1 MISLQKLDIG
11 IDRRTQF
18 TSLRL
23 SNPLLR
29 RLPEGKQERAD
40 TLALL
45 YIEDIVIGIEW
56 IERDGVLIR
65 VSEVHS
71 ILSLS
76 LAVYEFA

>member
-1 MISLQKLDIG
+1 MVSSNQLDIG
-11 IDRRTQF
+11 IDRRAQF
-18 TSLRL
+18 ASLRL

-29 RLPEGKQERAD
+29 RFPEGKQERTDA
-40 TLALL
+40 LALFN
-45 YIEDIVIGIEW
+45 IEDIVIGIEW